1 MNCECPNCGYEDA
14 YFDAG
19 RGSYY
24 CPNCNRYFSKVH
36 YSIKFRQLS
45 AASSVRKFLRT

>member
-1 MNCECPNCGYEDA
+1 MNCECPICGYEDA

-24 CPNCNRYFSKVH
+24 CPSCNNYFSKVH
-36 YSIKFRQLS
+36 FPTEFRKLVVS
-45 AASSVRKFLRT
+45 NSVRKFLRT